1 MSTPN
6 PFIKKI
12 KESPG
17 LRLSVLFGSFFFL
30 LIAVSIIIN
39 AIDTVP
45 SLNERSRILLSSTLQ
60 CLLAFCVPAY
70 LLARFSADKKWATWL
85 EIAKT
90 PKLMALTGVVIVYIV
105 SMPAMEWLIEWN
117 SNIKLPES
125 MSGLETI
132 LRNWEETGESATK
145 VLLESNGIFELIL
158 GVLVVGIMTGFSE
171 ELFFRGGLQGIL
183 SRTNMGSAAAVW
195 IAAIIFSTMHFQFF
209 GFIPRL
215 LMGAFFGYL
224 LVWSRCLWIPVF
236 AHALNNSIVVISSAL
251 SGNQSQGIMEQT
263 GMSSYLDPEITVIS
277 SVVLTV
283 LFLWL
288 GKDIFFKTNQSRWQK
303 NRFPQ
308 TSGR

>member
-1 MSTPN
+1 M
-6 PFIKKI
+6 
-12 KESPG
+12 
-17 LRLSVLFGSFFFL
+17 
-30 LIAVSIIIN
+30 
-39 AIDTVP
+39 
-45 SLNERSRILLSSTLQ
+45 
-60 CLLAFCVPAY
+60 
-70 LLARFSADKKWATWL
+70 
-85 EIAKT
+85 
-90 PKLMALTGVVIVYIV
+90 
-105 SMPAMEWLIEWN
+105 
-117 SNIKLPES
+117 
-125 MSGLETI
+125 
-132 LRNWEETGESATK
+132 
-145 VLLESNGIFELIL
+145 
-158 GVLVVGIMTGFSE
+158 VGTMTGFSE

-224 LVWSRCLWIPVF
+224 LVWSRCLWVPVF

>member
-90 PKLMALTGVVIVYIV
+90 PKLIALTGVVIVYIV

-263 GMSSYLDPEITVIS
+263 GMSSYLDSEITVIS